1 MGLERASTIGGDGIG
16 VAGFATSQESI
27 TSSNQVQTFGT
38 PLLVKNLPKID
49 ILFAPTANPA
59 GATGFIQIAQ
69 RQDPGQGPGS
79 LDFITIQQ
87 VVLGTLAPVVVEFD
101 FPTVFVRVGITG
113 STNPDHTFTV
123 VIGAHG

>member
-27 TSSNQVQTFGT
+27 TSSNQNQTFGT

-49 ILFAPTANPA
+49 ILFSPVANPA

-69 RQDPGQGPGS
+69 RQAANPGQ
-79 LDFITIQQ
+79 LQFITIQQ

-101 FPTVFVRVGITG
+101 FPTVFVRVGIQG

>member
-16 VAGFATSQESI
+16 VAGFATSQEDL
-27 TSSNQVQTFGT
+27 SSLNQAQTFGT
-38 PLLVKNLPKID
+38 PLLVKNMPKID
-49 ILFAPTANPA
+49 ILFSGIANPA

-69 RQDPGQGPGS
+69 RQDANPGQ
-79 LDFITIQQ
+79 LQFITIQQ

-101 FPTVFVRVGITG
+101 FPTVFVRVGVQG
-113 STNPDHTFTV
+113 STNALHNFRV